1 MTKGKAAGDN
11 PAASH
16 LAFELAKQTALLEE
30 ARNTIREKDTT
41 IYDLNIRVAAAEA
54 AADAYRHAGGRQS
67 QMDPRV
73 LRALVAMTPKQHAVL
88 QLVLRGQSNEQI
100 AEAFKLNNQ
109 QKKELTAKLGAG
121 ESYMPMSVS
130 TVKGMIRAVGKH
142 LGMGSDGDGGPERMT
157 RAEVIAL
164 VKGTVD
170 AMQADDYLR
179 TAHLPIDW
187 ADQRPAHDHMKHPEL
202 YSTKREIKPPSRNS
216 RTGSRNRP

>member
-1 MTKGKAAGDN
+1 MTKGKAASDN

-16 LAFELAKQTALLEE
+16 LAFELAKTTALLEE
-30 ARNTIREKDTT
+30 ARNTIRSLEGENHALT
-41 IYDLNIRVAAAEA
+41 IKTARAEA
-54 AADAYRHAGGRQS
+54 AADAYRHAGGRMS

-100 AEAFKLNNQ
+100 AEAFKLTNQ
-109 QKKELTAKLGAG
+109 QKKELGAKLGSG

-142 LGMGSDGDGGPERMT
+142 LGLGSDGDGGPERMT
-157 RAEVIAL
+157 RAEIISL

-170 AMQADDYLR
+170 AMGAEDYAR
-179 TAHLPIDW
+179 TTNLPRDW
-187 ADQRPAHDHMKHPEL
+187 ADKRPLGDHLKHHEL
-202 YSTKREIKPPSRNS
+202 YSTKRDIRPPPRK
-216 RTGSRNRP
+216 RRP